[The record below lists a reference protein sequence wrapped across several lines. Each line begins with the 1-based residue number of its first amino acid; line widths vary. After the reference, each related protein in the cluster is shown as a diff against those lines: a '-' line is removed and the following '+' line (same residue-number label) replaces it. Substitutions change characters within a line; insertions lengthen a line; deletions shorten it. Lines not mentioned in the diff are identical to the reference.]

1 MMCTVGCVAASLSS
15 SNWMPEAPTCPMFDN
30 QTGLQTLPDV
40 PEQGEVGVQ
49 NHLGSLSVS

>member
-15 SNWMPEAPTCPMFDN
+15 SNWMPGAPTYPIFDN

-49 NHLGSLSVS
+49 NYLGSQSLS